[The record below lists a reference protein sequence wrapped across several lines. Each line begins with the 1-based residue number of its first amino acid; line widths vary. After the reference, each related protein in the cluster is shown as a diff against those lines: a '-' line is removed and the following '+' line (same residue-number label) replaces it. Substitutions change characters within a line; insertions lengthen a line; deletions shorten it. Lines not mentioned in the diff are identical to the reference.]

1 MPTPPSNARRF
12 ITLLAVLAGSAIVL
26 PGCDF
31 LEPKVSSPFTGQ
43 PVTEAGLIRE
53 VQAKEAA
60 AKAEAA
66 AAAEKAAADIR
77 AAQASARRA
86 AIDLAQRQATT
97 AAELT
102 AEAARVEAETGQ
114 RIAAATAAA
123 EAAAKALT
131 DRLAVL
137 DTQVQA
143 ALAEIDQK
151 RQAAAGVLSII
162 TNNPLVKT
170 ADGATGGAVLGLL
183 GLAGGWM
190 GRSVGSRKRHDA
202 SYDQGAQEE
211 RARLEESRAREN
223 AAWEEATARLMALY
237 APPPA
242 VRPPTPPSPAT
253 PEAAA

>member
-1 MPTPPSNARRF
+1 VPTPPSNARRF
-12 ITLLAVLAGSAIVL
+12 ITLLAVLAGSAVVL
-26 PGCDF
+26 PGCDL
-31 LEPKVSSPFTGQ
+31 LEPRVASPFTGQ

-53 VQAKEAA
+53 VQAREAA

-66 AAAEKAAADIR
+66 EAAEKAAADIR

-114 RIAAATAAA
+114 RVAAATAAA

-151 RQAAAGVLSII
+151 RQAAAGVLSVI

-170 ADGATGGAVLGLL
+170 ADGATGGALLGVL
-183 GLAGGWM
+183 GLAGGWL

-202 SYDQGAQEE
+202 TWD
-211 RARLEESRAREN
+211 
-223 AAWEEATARLMALY
+223 EATAKAKAEAAEAKAREDAAWDAAQAQLHALY
-237 APPPA
+237 APRPA
-242 VRPPTPPSPAT
+242 APAGGGV
-253 PEAAA
+253 A

>member
-1 MPTPPSNARRF
+1 MPIPRRF
-12 ITLLAVLAGSAIVL
+12 LMLTAVLAGTTLGLA
-26 PGCDF
+26 GCDLF
-31 LEPKVSSPFTGQ
+31 EAKVTSPFTGQ
-43 PVTEAGLIRE
+43 QVTEAGLLME
-53 VQAKEAA
+53 VQREE
-60 AKAEAA
+60 AKAKA
-66 AAAEKAAADIR
+66 AAAEAASKSAEEIR
-77 AAQASARRA
+77 SARA
-86 AIDLAQRQATT
+86 KATATMIALQQKQAVT
-97 AAELT
+97 AAEVSAT
-102 AEAARVEAETGQ
+102 AQTVEAETGQ
-114 RIAAATAAA
+114 RIAAATETAT
-123 EAAAKALT
+123 AAAKALA
-131 DRLAVL
+131 DHLANIDAQAQAGL
-137 DTQVQA
+137 D
-143 ALAEIDQK
+143 EIAQK
-151 RQAAAGVLSII
+151 RQVSAGVLGVL
-162 TNNPLVKT
+162 TNNALVKT